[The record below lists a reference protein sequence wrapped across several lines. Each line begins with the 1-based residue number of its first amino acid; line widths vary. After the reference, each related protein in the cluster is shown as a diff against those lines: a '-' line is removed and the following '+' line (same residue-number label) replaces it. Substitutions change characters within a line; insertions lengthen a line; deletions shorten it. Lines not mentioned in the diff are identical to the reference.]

1 MLLHLLRI
9 VVIPLLWHILSY
21 WIFLLLFILLQCF
34 QIINYSAVISL
45 TLFAVSVVLL
55 YYLLFYSW

>member
-9 VVIPLLWHILSY
+9 VVIPLLRHILAY

-34 QIINYSAVISL
+34 QIINYSTVTSL

>member
-9 VVIPLLWHILSY
+9 VVIPLLWHILAY

-34 QIINYSAVISL
+34 QIINYSAVTSL